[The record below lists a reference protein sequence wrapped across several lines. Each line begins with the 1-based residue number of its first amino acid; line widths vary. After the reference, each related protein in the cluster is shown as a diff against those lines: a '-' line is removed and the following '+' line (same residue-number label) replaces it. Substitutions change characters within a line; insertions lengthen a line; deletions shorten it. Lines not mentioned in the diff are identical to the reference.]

1 METKKARSSA
11 KSIVTKKIK
20 EISGLMTDEGNA
32 DEVLK
37 KSAELEQAFK
47 KFQEAHEAFHRQLED
62 PDSISESGNYYQ
74 SVLNKV
80 EQLQENV
87 DVWLAG
93 VEASRLIRS
102 FEINPE
108 DSISNASLRTVTS
121 RSSRSSQSSRSS
133 RTSHNSSAS
142 ARARAA
148 AKRAILKAEVATLKR
163 LHEIEEEEMKLRQRK
178 TQLKLETEMAKAEIE
193 ELVYEHAES
202 ETTAKLLPEREQ
214 NKKSVSFLQPQAT
227 PCEDESIEDDAAAV
241 EAKPD
246 QLATDREFSQPRRLP
261 CPMEDSRVAS
271 QRLPLNPE
279 APEWQN
285 KTPQY
290 SPFNAVAKS
299 TPKTTHAPPV
309 GGDIQLFLRQQQEAI
324 MALTLPQ
331 PDVPVFTGD
340 PVEYCDFIRAFENLI
355 ERKTSS
361 PSTRLYY
368 LLQYT
373 SGQVQDLVRSCL
385 AMQED
390 RGYKEARKLLAE
402 RYGQSYKI
410 ATAYVDRVINGQPIR
425 TEDGPA
431 LQKFSILLTSCRNT
445 LQEIGYLNR
454 LENPEGLRKIVDRL
468 PYPLRLKWRELVDAI
483 TQKEARDPNLKD
495 ITDFVEARSRV
506 TNHPIFGKIQGEP
519 SRSSSHK
526 YGSDRSKRDARSFA
540 VESQSKPP
548 YPPTSNPEKKILK
561 CPSCNNSHWLSQC
574 SDFRKL
580 RLSDRLKFV
589 RAKKLCLNC
598 LVSGHFVQ
606 DCPKQSFCRIE
617 GCTKKHSTFLHE
629 KDRPQEVTPSQP
641 NQSNGAASTETNATA
656 TQVSNGYVQSGTFQ
670 ASSVSS
676 TVGLSIV
683 PVKVKA
689 KGQDKKVLTY
699 AFLDSGSN
707 TSFCTDA
714 LLRKL
719 DAKGVKTT
727 LSLTTMQTAN
737 EAIECSLVNLEVSDL
752 SDHNVIE
759 LPMVYSRPSL
769 PVSTN
774 AIGTQEDVN
783 RWPHLK
789 GITIPNIK
797 AEIGLLIGSDVPQ
810 ILQPVEVRESKNGG
824 PFATRTVLGWV
835 LNGPLGR
842 RGPDEATAN
851 FVDATANLSK
861 QFEDYCNLE
870 FNDSSYEPKMSMS
883 QNDRRALEI
892 MENTVKLSKGHY
904 EIGLPWKNNPPC
916 LENNKSQAESRLQPL
931 KRRLQRDENLQKKY
945 ADFMDDLLRKNYAEK
960 VTSANLSLKD
970 AWYLPHHPVFHPQK
984 PDKVRVVF
992 DCSAK
997 YRGTS
1002 LNDQLLQGPDLTN
1015 SLVGVLTRFRQE
1027 PVAFMSDIEAM
1038 FYQVRVLP
1046 SDCNYLRFLWWPG
1059 GDLEKEPEE
1068 YRMLVHL
1075 FGGASSPSCANYALK
1090 KTADHNRE
1098 EFDAAAVETVKRNFY
1113 VDDCLRSVAT
1123 DTQAVRLAGQLREL
1137 LSKGGFRLTKWISN
1151 SKEVINSVPESER
1164 APSVKDLDLDKNSAL
1179 TERALGVQWNVQADT
1194 FSFKIASKEKPATR
1208 RGILSVVSSI
1218 YDPLGFVS
1226 PCILPAKG
1234 ILQDLCLKGLGWDD
1248 QIPELSKQ
1256 KWAAWLKELPK
1267 LEQFEI
1273 PRCFKPPDFSDVQ
1286 QRELHHFSDAS
1297 CQGYGAVS
1305 YLRQIDVKGKVHCSL
1320 IMAKSRLAPLKAMTI
1335 PRMELSAA
1343 VLATRLDKMIRRE
1356 LDLPVDSSTF
1366 WTDSTCVLRYI
1377 ENKEKRF
1384 QIFVANRV
1392 SAILDQSTATQ
1403 WRYVETSLNPADE
1416 ASRGMTV
1423 DALLRNDRW
1432 SQGPPFLKQPEETWP
1447 QRPADIGEIS
1457 DSDPEVKKTVEV
1469 FANKANDQSN
1479 HITEAIEKFSSWTR
1493 LKKVMAWV
1501 LRYKQSLKKQSQ
1513 RRKAKEAISYQS
1525 DVSKITPL
1533 SVSEVNEAETEI
1545 VKFVQKQNFTEELLA
1560 LSRVSRVCKETEK
1573 KATKNLTKKNSSI
1586 YKLDP
1591 VLENGLLRV
1600 GGRLEHAPIENDA
1613 KHPII
1618 LPKKH
1623 HVTKLIIE
1631 YFHRAS
1637 AHSGIEYTLSLI
1649 RQRYWIPGAR
1659 SNVRNTLNTCFSCR
1673 RRQAPVMQQK
1683 MASLPQDR
1691 VTPSKPP
1698 FTYVGVDL
1706 FGPFTVRRG
1715 RTTAKRYGALFTC
1728 LTIRAVHIEI
1738 VHSMDTESF
1747 INATRRFIARR
1758 GRPEEIRSDNGGNF
1772 VKGEKELRK
1781 AVQEWNQNQIHEFLL
1796 QQEIKWTFNPPA
1808 ASHHGGV
1815 WERCIRTVRKVMK
1828 ALLKQQVL
1836 DDEGLSTLMCEVE
1849 SIVNGR
1855 PITKVSGDAKDLN
1868 ALTPNHLLLL
1878 RAGTTIPPGVFS
1890 KEDNY
1895 SCRRW
1900 RQVQYLSNVFWRRW
1914 TREYLPSLQ
1923 QRQRWNKLHLNLA
1936 VNDIVLLLDE
1946 NQPRSV
1952 WPLGRVLEVYHNRR
1966 DGLVR
1971 SAKVKTRTSELV
1983 RPIDKIVLLETAEIA
1998 SKD

>member
-1 METKKARSSA
+1 MDTKKARSSA
-11 KSIVTKKIK
+11 KSFVTKKIK
-20 EISGLMTDEGNA
+20 EISGLMTDESNA

-47 KFQEAHEAFHRQLED
+47 KFQETHEAFRRQLED
-62 PDSISESGNYYQ
+62 PDPISESGNYYQ

-87 DVWLAG
+87 HIWLAG
-93 VEASRLIRS
+93 VEASRLLRS
-102 FEINPE
+102 CETTPE

-121 RSSRSSQSSRSS
+121 RSSHSSHSSRSS

-193 ELVYEHAES
+193 ELVYEHADR
-202 ETTAKLLPEREQ
+202 ETSAKLLPEGEE
-214 NKKSVSFLQPQAT
+214 NKKSVSFLQPLAT
-227 PCEDESIEDDAAAV
+227 LYEDGSTEDESAAV
-241 EAKPD
+241 EAKPDVHEPIKTGHQYSD

-261 CPMEDSRVAS
+261 GPVEDSRMAS
-271 QRLPLNPE
+271 RRLPLNPE

-299 TPKTTHAPPV
+299 TPQTMLVPPV
-309 GGDIQLFLRQQQEAI
+309 NGDMHLLLRQQQEAI
-324 MALTLPQ
+324 MALTLPK

-390 RGYKEARKLLAE
+390 RGYNEARKLLAE

-445 LQEIGYLNR
+445 LKEIGYLNR

-468 PYPLRLKWRELVDAI
+468 PYPLRLKWRELVDTI

-519 SRSSSHK
+519 SRSSSHQN
-526 YGSDRSKRDARSFA
+526 SHRSKRDARSFA
-540 VESQSKPP
+540 VETQSKPP
-548 YPPTSNPEKKILK
+548 YPPSSNPEKKILK
-561 CPSCNNSHWLSQC
+561 CPTCNKSHWLSQC

-580 RLSDRLKFV
+580 RLGDRLKFV

-629 KDRPQEVTPSQP
+629 KDRIQEVTPSQP
-641 NQSNGAASTETNATA
+641 TQSNGAASTETNATA
-656 TQVSNGYVQSGTFQ
+656 TQGSNGYVQSGTFQ

-676 TVGLSIV
+676 IVGLLIV
-683 PVKVKA
+683 PVKVNA
-689 KGQDKKVLTY
+689 RGQDRKVLTY

-727 LSLTTMQTAN
+727 LSLTTMQTTN

-752 SDHNVIE
+752 SDLNVIE

-774 AIGTQEDVN
+774 AIGTQEDVD

-789 GITIPNIK
+789 GITVPNIEE
-797 AEIGLLIGSDVPQ
+797 EIGLLIGSDVPQ
-810 ILQPVEVRESKNGG
+810 VLQPVEVRESKNGG
-824 PFATRTVLGWV
+824 PSATRTVLGWV

-842 RGPDEATAN
+842 TGPEEATAN
-851 FVDATANLSK
+851 FVDANANLSK

-870 FNDSSYEPKMSMS
+870 FNDSSYDPKMSMS
-883 QNDRRALEI
+883 QNDRRAIEV
-892 MENTVKLSKGHY
+892 MESTVKLSNGHY

-931 KRRLQRDENLQKKY
+931 KRRLQRDEILRKKY
-945 ADFMDDLLRKNYAEK
+945 KDFMDDLLSKNYAEK
-960 VTSANLSLKD
+960 VTSADLSPKYT
-970 AWYLPHHPVFHPQK
+970 WYLPHHPVFHPQK

-992 DCSAK
+992 DCSVK

-1038 FYQVRVLP
+1038 FYQVRVQP
-1046 SDCNYLRFLWWPG
+1046 SDCNYLRFLWWPD

-1098 EFDAAAVETVKRNFY
+1098 DFDAAVVETVKRNFY

-1137 LSKGGFRLTKWISN
+1137 LSRGGFRLTKWISN
-1151 SKEVINSVPESER
+1151 SKEVIKSVPESER

-1208 RGILSVVSSI
+1208 RGILSIVSSI

-1256 KWAAWLKELPK
+1256 KWEAWLRELPK

-1273 PRCFKPPDFSDVQ
+1273 SRCFKPQDFSDVQ

-1297 CQGYGAVS
+1297 SQGYGAVS
-1305 YLRQIDVKGKVHCSL
+1305 YLRKIDVNGKVHCSL

-1343 VLATRLDKMIRRE
+1343 VLATRLDQMIRRE

-1377 ENKEKRF
+1377 ENKDKRF

-1403 WRYVETSLNPADE
+1403 WRYAETSLNPADE

-1423 DALLRNDRW
+1423 DALLRSDRW
-1432 SQGPPFLKQPEETWP
+1432 SQGPPFLKQPKKTWP
-1447 QRPADIGEIS
+1447 QRPADVGEIS
-1457 DSDPEVKKTVEV
+1457 ESDPEVKKTVEV
-1469 FANKANDQSN
+1469 FANKAFNDQSN
-1479 HITEAIEKFSSWTR
+1479 HINGAMEKFSSWTR
-1493 LKKVMAWV
+1493 LKRVMAWL
-1501 LRYKQSLKKQSQ
+1501 LRYKQNLNKQSQ
-1513 RRKAKEAISYQS
+1513 RRKAKEVISYQS
-1525 DVSKITPL
+1525 DVSKIAPL
-1533 SVSEVNEAETEI
+1533 SVTEVNEAEREI
-1545 VKFVQKQNFTEELLA
+1545 IKFVQKQTFKEELLA
-1560 LSRVSRVCKETEK
+1560 LSRINRVCKETEK
-1573 KATKNLTKKNSSI
+1573 TATKNPTKRSSSI

-1591 VLENGLLRV
+1591 VLENGLIRV
-1600 GGRLEHAPIENDA
+1600 GGRLHQAPIASDA
-1613 KHPII
+1613 KHPVI
-1618 LPKKH
+1618 LPRKH
-1623 HVTKLIIE
+1623 HIVKLIIT
-1631 YFHRAS
+1631 YYHRAS
-1637 AHSGIEYTLSLI
+1637 GHSGVEYTLSLI
-1649 RQRYWIPGAR
+1649 REKFWIVGAR
-1659 SNVRNTLNTCFSCR
+1659 SSVRDIVNACFNCR
-1673 RRQAPVMQQK
+1673 RRQALVMQQK
-1683 MASLPQDR
+1683 MASLQEER
-1691 VTPSKPP
+1691 ITPSRPP
-1698 FTYVGVDL
+1698 FTNVGVDC

-1715 RTTAKRYGALFTC
+1715 RTTAKRYGVLFTC
-1728 LTIRAVHIEI
+1728 LAIRAVHIE
-1738 VHSMDTESF
+1738 VVYSLDTESF
-1747 INATRRFIARR
+1747 INALRRFIARR
-1758 GRPEEIRSDNGGNF
+1758 GRPEQIRSDNGGNF

-1781 AVQEWNQNQIHEFLL
+1781 ALQAWNQAQIHECLL
-1796 QQEIKWTFNPPA
+1796 Q
-1808 ASHHGGV
+1808 H
-1815 WERCIRTVRKVMK
+1815 
-1828 ALLKQQVL
+1828 
-1836 DDEGLSTLMCEVE
+1836 D
-1849 SIVNGR
+1849 
-1855 PITKVSGDAKDLN
+1855 
-1868 ALTPNHLLLL
+1868 
-1878 RAGTTIPPGVFS
+1878 
-1890 KEDNY
+1890 
-1895 SCRRW
+1895 
-1900 RQVQYLSNVFWRRW
+1900 
-1914 TREYLPSLQ
+1914 
-1923 QRQRWNKLHLNLA
+1923 
-1936 VNDIVLLLDE
+1936 
-1946 NQPRSV
+1946 
-1952 WPLGRVLEVYHNRR
+1952 
-1966 DGLVR
+1966 
-1971 SAKVKTRTSELV
+1971 VK
-1983 RPIDKIVLLETAEIA
+1983 
-1998 SKD
+1998 